1 MGLLKK
7 VVISIVLLAALISP
21 ISASGDMSGGESSGA
36 PSGPTPDYSGIQQ
49 GAWLEGA
56 NAFLQDPVL
65 GGTFSQNQPN
75 YGRTSNGVLV
85 IGQSGSYSQPT
96 SSQPEGFAAAFA
108 DALAR
113 LDAAISKLQL
123 LQNSISQDMEA
134 AKNKGDWERWKSL
147 QDTQTKIYEIQQ
159 DVTLSRARTNEASTE
174 WENYIRGGAPPY

>member
-1 MGLLKK
+1 MCILKK

-21 ISASGDMSGGESSGA
+21 ISASGDMSGGESSGV

-65 GGTFSQNQPN
+65 GGTFVPNQPN

-96 SSQPEGFAAAFA
+96 SSQSEGFAAALA
-108 DALAR
+108 IALTR
-113 LDAAISKLQL
+113 LDAAIIKFQL

-134 AKNKGDWERWKSL
+134 AKIKGDYERWKFL
-147 QDTQTKIYEIQQ
+147 QDMQTKVYEIQQ
-159 DVTLSRARTNEASTE
+159 DVTVSRAQTSGASTQ
-174 WENYIRGGAPPY
+174 WENYIRD